1 MAATSVAGISFDL
14 FFDGSKM
21 LASINS
27 SCKKVKDQFDKSFSQ
42 AAKKSTKAIEN
53 GNREIDKI
61 LNNTARTAKSKA
73 AAIASIYK
81 KEGASSSEAF
91 RKAWSLIERDS
102 KNGSNQVKKH
112 LKEIGNQSK
121 KTFSEMGDDF
131 SNGFASLKNSFSVKK
146 AGAMLAAAFGT
157 KKLVDF
163 SKKCLEL
170 GSDLAEVQNV
180 VDVTFPHMTDLVD
193 KFAKSAAQN
202 FGLSE
207 TMAKQYTGTFGAMS
221 KAFGF
226 TEQQAYEMGSTLTGL
241 SGDVAS
247 FYNISQDE
255 AYTKLKSVFTGETET
270 LKDLGVVMTQ
280 NALDQYALANGYNKT
295 TAAMTE
301 QEKVALRY
309 QFVQDKLS
317 AAQGDFARTSDSW
330 ANQCRILSLQ
340 TQSLMATIGQG
351 LINLFTPVI
360 KVINIAIGK
369 LATLANA
376 FKAFTELITGKKSSD
391 SSGGVAAVADSAA
404 VANDSLGSASDAASD
419 LTDNTNKA
427 GKAAQD
433 TAKKMKSLMG
443 FDQINK
449 LDSQSSSSGSTT
461 PTSSGKGNGGVLGS
475 EVNFGSLADGENVID
490 KTDKKLSAL
499 IERCQ
504 ELAKLF
510 KKGFEIGFGN
520 SQKKIDSINK
530 AIKNI
535 GKNLK
540 EIFTDESV
548 VNSANR
554 CADNIALAFGK
565 VTGSVARIDITIADN
580 FIGGIDKY
588 LEKSKKYIK
597 KRIVS
602 LFDATGEIAKLTGD
616 YYVALADIFDIF
628 SSDDAKAITS
638 DIIQVFGD
646 GFLGAAD
653 LVVKFERDFTEL
665 FTLPVIQNTDKISE
679 TLENMLSRWRTVFDI
694 LSQSVTDTFDKIN
707 EVYDQ
712 YFAPFVDSIAQGISD
727 IVGTFLDAYNTYL
740 TPYLD
745 YLADKF
751 NTVWS
756 EHIQPALNGILELV
770 GKLIENIGVLWE
782 NVVVPFIE
790 WIINN
795 IMPVIGPI
803 IGGMGELFLD
813 LLAVAGDV
821 ITGITDILGG
831 FLDFCTG
838 VFTSDFNKCWQGIEE
853 ILKGFKTIAGSIFD
867 FMKKYIFQP
876 FIDFMR
882 NTFQTDWSLSFGTL
896 GTVMNTFLGS
906 VERIWG
912 DIKKVFN
919 GIINFINGSF
929 RGNWKQAWNGIK
941 DVFGGIF
948 DSLVTLA
955 KTPLNA
961 VIDIINGLM
970 SNLNAGLS
978 AIESA
983 FSFSYDFTNPI
994 TKTRH
999 YGHYG
1004 LSLPRVPEIPYLASG
1019 GYVKPNTPQ
1028 LAMIGDNLHQGEI
1041 VAPEDKL
1048 KKMAIE
1054 AAVAAGG
1061 AGVSRADLEN
1071 IINRAVMR
1079 IVAALANMG
1088 FYLDSTQI
1096 ANAQREAMAVMD
1108 IRNNTV
1114 EVG

>member
-121 KTFSEMGDDF
+121 KTFSEMGDEF

-146 AGAMLAAAFGT
+146 AGVMLAAAFGT

-180 VDVTFPHMTDLVD
+180 VDVTFPHMTDQVD
-193 KFAKSAAQN
+193 KFAKSAAQS

-360 KVINIAIGK
+360 KVISMTIGK

-376 FKAFTELITGKKSSD
+376 FKAFTELITGKKASD
-391 SSGGVAAVADSAA
+391 NSGGVAAVADSAA
-404 VANDSLGSASDAASD
+404 VANDSLNSASDAASD

-461 PTSSGKGNGGVLGS
+461 PTSSGKGNGGILGS

-548 VNSANR
+548 VNSTNR
-554 CADNIALAFGK
+554 CLDNIALAFGK
-565 VTGSVARIDITIADN
+565 VTGSVARIGITITDN

-646 GFLGAAD
+646 GFLGATD
-653 LVVKFERDFTEL
+653 LAVKFERDFVEL
-665 FTLPVIQNTDKISE
+665 FTTPIVQNTDKISE
-679 TLENMLSRWRTVFDI
+679 TLENMLGRWRTVFDT
-694 LSQSVTDTFDKIN
+694 LSQSVTDAFDKIN

-712 YFAPFVDSIAQGISD
+712 YFAPFIDSITKGISD
-727 IVGTFLDAYNTYL
+727 IIGTFLDAYNTYL
-740 TPYLD
+740 APYLD

-790 WIINN
+790 WIIDN

-941 DVFGGIF
+941 DLFGGIF

-1028 LAMIGDNLHQGEI
+1028 LAMIGDNLHQGEV